1 MNAPRPLEEWE
12 RDYIVKRH
20 TEGASVRVI
29 ARELSRGH
37 ATVSRTLQAAGATT
51 DTAQTAAAT
60 EVRLQRINAEKVD
73 RTEALLAHAD
83 EVLRSAWDDV
93 REMVNTTAGPMW
105 VEREPNAR
113 EIKTAF
119 DAAAKLI
126 DTADKTVAGINIHN
140 GSNKSMV
147 EELRQG
153 IRAIAAQVKGE
164 KPPGDD
170 G

>member
-1 MNAPRPLEEWE
+1 MNAPRPLDEWE
-12 RDYIVKRH
+12 REYIVKRH
-20 TEGASVRVI
+20 AEGASCRMI
-29 ARELSRGH
+29 ARELTRGH
-37 ATVSRTLQAAGATT
+37 ATVSRTLQAAGARTN
-51 DTAQTAAAT
+51 TAQTAAAT
-60 EVRLQRINAEKVD
+60 EVRLQRINSEKVD

-93 REMVNTTAGPMW
+93 REMMNTTAGPMW

-126 DTADKTVAGINIHN
+126 DAADKTVAGINLHG

-153 IRAIAAQVKGE
+153 IRAVAAQVKGE
-164 KPPGDD
+164 QQPGDD